1 MTTLATLPSVETPQL
16 LLREIETRDAVSFA
30 RFMTQPAYQKHIA
43 VRLRNRTEVD
53 AFVRRAVS
61 RKGDGGRCSFHLA
74 AEEKMSGEAIGD
86 GFILLQRP
94 GIAEIGWGV
103 HPAMWAMG
111 IGSEIGRALLGLSF
125 ERLDVARVWCKV
137 MAAQCRIIASCPA
150 HRASKHLKSHPDY
163 PAGGG
168 RFEPVEIFQL
178 TAQQYFDEPY

>member
-16 LLREIETRDAVSFA
+16 ILREIETRDAPSFA
-30 RFMTQPAYQKHIA
+30 RFMTQPAYQRHIA
-43 VRLRNRTEVD
+43 LRLRNRTEVD
-53 AFVRRAVS
+53 AFVRRALS
-61 RKGDGGRCSFHLA
+61 KRGDGGRCSFHLA

-111 IGSEIGRALLGLSF
+111 LGTEIGKALIGLAF
-125 ERLDVARVWCKV
+125 ERLDVARAWCKI
-137 MAAQCRIIASCPA
+137 MSGNAASLRLARRIGLQ
-150 HRASKHLKSHPDY
+150 HLKSHPDY

-168 RFEPVEIFQL
+168 RVEPVEIFQL
-178 TAQQYFDEPY
+178 TALQYFDAPY

>member
-1 MTTLATLPSVETPQL
+1 MTTLATLPSIETPQL
-16 LLREIETRDAVSFA
+16 MLREIETRDAVSFA
-30 RFMTQPAYQKHIA
+30 RFMTQPAYQKHIS

-61 RKGDGGRCSFHLA
+61 KRGDGGRCSFHLA

-111 IGSEIGRALLGLSF
+111 IGTEIGKGLLGLAF

-137 MAAQCRIIASCPA
+137 MAGNVASLRLARRIGL
-150 HRASKHLKSHPDY
+150 RHLKSHPDY

>member
-1 MTTLATLPSVETPQL
+1 MTTLTTLPSVETPQL
-16 LLREIETRDAVSFA
+16 LLREIEARDAVSFA
-30 RFMTQPAYQKHIA
+30 RFMTQPAYQKHISA
-43 VRLRNRTEVD
+43 RLRNRTEVD

-111 IGSEIGRALLGLSF
+111 IGSEIGKALLGLSF

-137 MAAQCRIIASCPA
+137 MAGNVASLRLAKRIGL
-150 HRASKHLKSHPDY
+150 RHLKSHPDY

-178 TAQQYFDEPY
+178 TAQQYYDAPY